1 MTSRRPRLTTAAKM
15 HSKPTNDHNAKPRK
29 ALEGIRVLDFSH
41 ALAGPYCTLLLA
53 DYGAEV
59 YKLESRSGDMARG
72 WGPPFSGGEAHVF
85 LGLNRGKHGISI
97 DLKQPAGRELCLRLI
112 DRVDVLVENF
122 RPGAMDRLGLG
133 YEAVHRRN
141 PHLVYCSIS
150 GYGQQ
155 GPSRDEAAMD
165 LVVQSSSGLL
175 SITGTAQGES
185 VRCGYG
191 VTDVTAGLFSVI
203 GILLALRARE
213 LTGLGQYVDVAM
225 LDSMISTMSSNYMS
239 YLGSGD
245 VPKPMGTAFPTVV
258 PYRVFQTR
266 DRAVAIA
273 VGSEKLWS
281 IFCRAMERP
290 EMETHPDYA
299 SNAARIR
306 NRAVLEPLLE
316 EVFRERP
323 AAEWIARL
331 QGAGIPASLV
341 RNFQE
346 VVEHPQSAVRQMFPF
361 VDHPTAGR
369 HRVTG
374 TPVKLSETPG
384 APGAPAPLLGQHT
397 PSVLQELLGL
407 DDSALAALIERGVA
421 YQTGPASETE

>member
-1 MTSRRPRLTTAAKM
+1 MNESDSTPNP
-15 HSKPTNDHNAKPRK
+15 KPG
-29 ALEGIRVLDFSH
+29 ALKGIRVLDFSH
-41 ALAGPYCTLLLA
+41 ALAGPYCTLLLS

-59 YKLESRSGDMARG
+59 YKLEPRSGDMGRG
-72 WGPPFSGGEAHVF
+72 WGPPFSGGEAHFF
-85 LGLNRGKHGISI
+85 LGLNRGKRGICI
-97 DLKQPAGRELCLRLI
+97 DLKHPEGIELCLKLI
-112 DRVDVLVENF
+112 DRMDVLIENF

-133 YEAVHRRN
+133 YEAMHKRN
-141 PHLVYCSIS
+141 PRLIYCSIS
-150 GYGQQ
+150 GYGQN
-155 GPSRDEAAMD
+155 GPARDEAAMD

-175 SITGTAQGES
+175 SITGTEDGES

-213 LTGLGQYVDVAM
+213 STGIGQYVDVSM

-245 VPKPMGTAFPTVV
+245 VPTPMGTAFPTVV
-258 PYRVFQTR
+258 PYRVFHTK

-281 IFCRAMERP
+281 AFCRAIERP
-290 EMETHPDYA
+290 DLERRSDYA
-299 SNAARIR
+299 INAERIR
-306 NRAVLEPLLE
+306 NRETLEPLLE
-316 EVFRERP
+316 DVFRTRP
-323 AAEWIARL
+323 VAEWIARL

-341 RNFQE
+341 RNFE
-346 VVEHPQSAVRQMFPF
+346 DVAEHPQSAIRHMFPEL
-361 VDHPTAGR
+361 DHPTAGR

-384 APGAPAPLLGQHT
+384 APGEPAPLLGQHT
-397 PSVLQELLGL
+397 HAVLKELLGL
-407 DDSALAALIERGVA
+407 DNEAFDSLMEEAIVHEPTTPVSS
-421 YQTGPASETE
+421 T

>member
-1 MTSRRPRLTTAAKM
+1 M
-15 HSKPTNDHNAKPRK
+15 HAEDSNRKGAKP
-29 ALEGIRVLDFSH
+29 LEAIRVLDFSH

-59 YKLESRSGDMARG
+59 FKLESRAGDMGRG
-72 WGPPFSGGEAHVF
+72 WGPPFAGGEAHVF
-85 LGLNRGKHGISI
+85 LGLNRGKRGISI
-97 DLKQPAGRELCLRLI
+97 DLKQPEGRDLCLRLI
-112 DRVDVLVENF
+112 DRMDVLIENF

-133 YEAVHRRN
+133 YETVRLRN
-141 PHLVYCSIS
+141 PRLVYCSIS
-150 GYGQQ
+150 GYGQD

-175 SITGTAQGES
+175 SITGTADGES

-213 LTGLGQYVDVAM
+213 VTGRGQYVDVSM

-239 YLGSGD
+239 YLGSGN

-266 DRAVAIA
+266 DRAIAIA
-273 VGSEKLWS
+273 VGSERLWS
-281 IFCRAMERP
+281 IFCRAIGRP
-290 EMETHPDYA
+290 DLEKHPDYE

-316 EVFRERP
+316 AVFRERP
-323 AAEWIARL
+323 VAEWIERL

-346 VVEHPQSAVRQMFPF
+346 VAEHPQSEVRRMFPT

-384 APGAPAPLLGQHT
+384 APGAPAPLLGEHT
-397 PSVLQELLGL
+397 SPVLRDLLGL
-407 DDSALAALIERGVA
+407 DDDTLAALAGRGVLHEA
-421 YQTGPASETE
+421 KPSRETT

>member
-1 MTSRRPRLTTAAKM
+1 MEPGTFGNLPPLA
-15 HSKPTNDHNAKPRK
+15 
-29 ALEGIRVLDFSH
+29 GVRVLDFSH

-59 YKLESRSGDMARG
+59 IKLEASTGDMGRG
-72 WGPPFSGGEAHVF
+72 WGPPFAGGIASVF
-85 LGLNRGKHGISI
+85 LGLNRGKRGISI
-97 DLKQPAGRELCLRLI
+97 DLKQPEGIELCRRLI
-112 DRVDVLVENF
+112 DRMDVLIENF

-133 YEAVHRRN
+133 YEAVHRRH
-141 PHLVYCSIS
+141 PRLVYCSIS
-150 GYGQQ
+150 GYGQN

-175 SITGTAQGES
+175 SITGTEDGRS

-191 VTDVTAGLFSVI
+191 VTDVTAGLFAVI

-213 LTGLGQYVDVAM
+213 TTGCGQYVDVSM

-239 YLGSGD
+239 YLGSGV
-245 VPKPMGTAFPTVV
+245 VPRPMGTAFPTVV
-258 PYRVFQTR
+258 PYRVFHTC

-273 VGSEKLWS
+273 VGSERLWAA
-281 IFCRAMERP
+281 FCRAIERP
-290 EMETHPDYA
+290 DWEKHPDYE

-316 EVFRERP
+316 GVFRERT
-323 AAEWIARL
+323 AADWIDRL

-341 RNFQE
+341 RNFEE
-346 VVEHPQSAVRQMFPF
+346 VAEHPQAAVREMFPTL
-361 VDHPTAGR
+361 DHATAGP

-374 TPVKLSETPG
+374 TPVKLSATPG
-384 APGAPAPLLGQHT
+384 RPGAPAPRLGEHT
-397 PSVLQELLGL
+397 VGVLQDVLGL
-407 DDSALAALIERGVA
+407 DEGTIEGLAARGVILSA
-421 YQTGPASETE
+421 EPVARS